1 MSDKKDKQQVKTNL
15 IKFEQESKVLEKAQ
29 TNLGLMVSHI
39 QEELLKLS
47 KDTCNST
54 FLIGSTLLEIQRNDL
69 HKQESPKSF
78 SAWLIEFSEKA
89 ETNGKRTKLLDS
101 MKIVRML
108 EDTATPFSEVS
119 HTSTKGLYQIARI
132 HKKANDHDQTKKL
145 IEQLS
150 NKEITVTKLK
160 ELAKDITKRSE
171 TKAPPEP
178 IDDKKSPCISKVY
191 QRVFISLLP
200 ILIVVFYITDIS

>member
-1 MSDKKDKQQVKTNL
+1 MPDKKDKQQDKTNL

-29 TNLGLMVSHI
+29 PNLDSMASHI
-39 QEELLKLS
+39 QEELFKS
-47 KDTCNST
+47 AEDINNST
-54 FLIGSTLLEIQRNDL
+54 FLIGSTLLEIQRSEL
-69 HKQESPKSF
+69 YKQGGYTNF
-78 SAWLIEFSEKA
+78 TAWLVEFSKKA
-89 ETNGKRTKLLDS
+89 KGKKTKLWDS
-101 MKIVRML
+101 KKIVKML

-160 ELAKDITKRSE
+160 ELAKDITKPSE
-171 TKAPPEP
+171 KKAHPEP
-178 IDDKKSPCISKVY
+178 IDDKKSPCINKVY

-200 ILIVVFYITDIS
+200 ILIVFFYITDIS